1 MTTLREK
8 YWLIAV
14 ECHFD
19 SVVEMIEHHKIDVNE
34 QDDKGRS
41 LLFYIISVSS
51 CNIDVTIDF
60 INKYKPRIDVFD
72 KYGQT
77 VFYRFIQMI
86 LTDYYESENVI
97 HLIDIL
103 LDMTSIIVL
112 LKKDR
117 DGASIVEFLMKKATN
132 LDINLKKI
140 DKTTRMAISDEM
152 YHLIMKNRLM
162 KIINRINQH
171 INRKCTLFDLMY
183 CEYENEINKKQRF

>member
-1 MTTLREK
+1 MTTLRER

-14 ECHFD
+14 ECSFNF
-19 SVVEMIEHHKIDVNE
+19 VVELIEHCKIDVNE

-41 LLFYIISVSS
+41 LLFYMISVSS

-60 INKYKPRIDVFD
+60 INKYKPRMDVFD
-72 KYGQT
+72 KYGRT

-97 HLIDIL
+97 HLIDVL

-112 LKKDR
+112 LKKDKE
-117 DGASIVEFLMKKATN
+117 GAPIVEFLTKKATN

-140 DKTTRMAISDEM
+140 DKTTTTAISDEI

-183 CEYENEINKKQRF
+183 SEYEHKINKK